1 MLQSEKV
8 GSKLTKNV
16 SDTQKHSLL
25 GHLSP
30 VWAKKLKYKYPIKA
44 IAIYIEQQL
53 FEPSF
58 RSLSAFD
65 IQDNKGGEDL
75 SSNNEMF
82 HKMAKSGNCQV
93 LKANNNQNV
102 NIWDKA
108 QRRGKRLKKRKAR
121 MTKLWLIVCLKT
133 GNSISN
139 GNQ

>member
-8 GSKLTKNV
+8 GSKLTKN
-16 SDTQKHSLL
+16 DPKWLRHTETLTPW
-25 GHLSP
+25 SP
-30 VWAKKLKYKYPIKA
+30 VCAKKLKYKYPIKA

-65 IQDNKGGEDL
+65 IQENKGGEDL

-102 NIWDKA
+102 NI
-108 QRRGKRLKKRKAR
+108 
-121 MTKLWLIVCLKT
+121 
-133 GNSISN
+133 
-139 GNQ
+139 

>member
-1 MLQSEKV
+1 MAQTET
-8 GSKLTKNV
+8 LTPW
-16 SDTQKHSLL
+16 
-25 GHLSP
+25 SP

-53 FEPSF
+53 FERSF

-108 QRRGKRLKKRKAR
+108 QRKGVLLLPSNVAWDCKFTQSNHLKQFILVINTRI
-121 MTKLWLIVCLKT
+121 LQ
-133 GNSISN
+133 N
-139 GNQ
+139 